1 MINSNNNSNINN
13 NNSNKN
19 NNISNKNNKNKIYNS
34 FGSSQ

>member
-34 FGSSQ
+34 FGSS